1 MVARAT
7 GAIMTGETRQGPILE
22 WSLAAAAAAGLV
34 VVAYIAFALAA
45 PTDGEPGAPGQT
57 SAGRAEG
64 DRTPDL
70 EERSGKGPHQLGGAV
85 TDASGQP
92 VASAW
97 VVAELELGP
106 GTKGRAPA
114 TGGGAGSNA
123 ASGAA
128 SSARATAGS
137 SAAVVARS
145 DRAGAFVLKGL
156 EAGRHRLRVEGAGLL
171 TAEVRFV
178 DVPGPVVRI
187 VVARRAEVSG
197 RVTDGGRPVAGA
209 AVQLLPLGG
218 AAPLASETDASGR
231 FAFADRPEGRFRLWA
246 ARRDRAAPAQAV
258 DRVGPG
264 PFAPLELALVP
275 AAIVSGRVVDA
286 STGRGV
292 AAHVTLVADDPDE
305 PPRAAT
311 SSAAGSFRVEG
322 VPLGRWTA
330 DAFAPGYVGADSIGF
345 AAGVDAPS
353 VALQRGGV
361 LAGRVVDGGGAPV
374 AGAEVMARAERGG
387 DDLSQ
392 ETVARRL
399 GGPAGGLG
407 WDTSL
412 ASSAGL
418 VTATGLRYIPRGE
431 LGVVVGPLPYP
442 PPPGAVAGD
451 VRVASPLGR
460 AAAAP
465 SPLPVDPA
473 LEPLF
478 VTDGE
483 GRFRLTGL
491 APGLYRALASHRD
504 FADGA
509 GEPREIALGAA
520 HGDVEVVL
528 RGGVVLQGVVADE
541 TGAPVAGAVIE
552 ARAARG
558 GPDPRTTLSG
568 PDGRYRLGPLGTDV
582 TAIASA
588 PGRGSAV
595 RDVVIE
601 RLAGEAPLRE
611 ENFTL
616 VRADAALSGRVSD
629 AGGAPARGATVSV
642 VAPAGSAARAV
653 TDAGGRFHLGGVT
666 GGRHRVR
673 VEHPD
678 YPAAE
683 FEVATGEDSELR
695 LELGGGMAIEVRD
708 GASGAALPGA
718 QVLARGPDGA
728 ERSATTGPGGALR
741 LAPLAAGTWTVRA
754 RARGYAARSL
764 EVDVAAASRPGEL
777 GAPAVRVD
785 LSRGATLAGV
795 VRDRDGARVA
805 GAAVAVGESR
815 TTSDAD
821 GHFRLVQV
829 ATGPVTVEVEKG
841 DARGALDLELAPG
854 DELVTLELRLE

>member
-7 GAIMTGETRQGPILE
+7 GAIMTGETRRRPILE
-22 WSLAAAAAAGLV
+22 WSLAATAAAGLV
-34 VVAYIAFALAA
+34 LVVVIAFALAA
-45 PTDGEPGAPGQT
+45 PSGGEPGAPGPA
-57 SAGRAEG
+57 SAGRADAG
-64 DRTPDL
+64 ATPGL
-70 EERSGKGPHQLGGAV
+70 EVRSGKGPHELGGAV

-106 GTKGRAPA
+106 GTKGGAPA
-114 TGGGAGSNA
+114 RGGAPS
-123 ASGAA
+123 
-128 SSARATAGS
+128 TAGS
-137 SAAVVARS
+137 SAASTAGSSAAAVARS
-145 DRAGAFVLKGL
+145 DRAGAFALKGL
-156 EAGRHRLRVEGAGLL
+156 EAGRHRLRVEGPGLL

-178 DVPGPVVRI
+178 DVPGPAVQI

-209 AVQLLPLGG
+209 AVQLVPLGG
-218 AAPLASETDASGR
+218 AAPLASESDASGR
-231 FAFADRPEGRFRLWA
+231 FSFADLPEGRFRLWA
-246 ARRDRAAPAQAV
+246 GRGDRAAPAQAV

-311 SSAAGSFRVEG
+311 SSAAGTFRVEG

-345 AAGVDAPS
+345 AAGADSPS

-361 LAGRVVDGGGAPV
+361 LAGRVVDVGGEPV

-399 GGPAGGLG
+399 GDGPAGGLG
-407 WDTSL
+407 WDSSL

-465 SPLPVDPA
+465 ARLPVDPA

-509 GEPREIALGAA
+509 SEPREIALGSA
-520 HGDVEVVL
+520 HDDVEVVL

-558 GPDPRTTLSG
+558 GPDPRTALSG

-582 TAIASA
+582 TVLASA

-595 RDVVIE
+595 RDVAVE

-616 VRADAALSGRVSD
+616 VRADAAISGRVSD
-629 AGGAPARGATVSV
+629 AGGTAARGATVSV
-642 VAPAGSAARAV
+642 VAPGGSAARAT
-653 TDAGGRFHLGGVT
+653 TDAGGHFHIGGVT

-695 LELGGGMAIEVRD
+695 LELGGGLAIEVRD

-718 QVLARGPDGA
+718 QVAARGPDGA

-777 GAPAVRVD
+777 SLPAVRVD

-841 DARGALDLELAPG
+841 EARGALDLQLAPG